1 MVKPRS
7 HYVCQDC
14 GAVAP
19 KWAGRCE
26 GCGAWNS
33 LVEETIQ
40 SAPGGLS
47 GGGLGGRARAGG
59 KIAFV
64 DLDSESPPRPR
75 LTCGLA
81 EFDRV
86 TGGGLVPGSAVLVA
100 GDPGIGKSTLL
111 LQVAARMAAAGAA
124 CAYISGEESID
135 QVRLRARRMGLAK
148 APVQLASATS
158 VRDMVASLDHP
169 PDGLGG
175 LAVVIVDSV
184 QTLYIDSLE
193 SAPGTVSQV
202 RAAAQEL
209 IRLAKKRGFSLLLVG
224 HVTKEGLIAG
234 PKVLE
239 HMVDT
244 VLTFEGDRGH
254 HFRILRAVK
263 NRFGPTDEI
272 GVFEM
277 TDEGLQE
284 VANPSALF
292 LAERRGNIAGAAVF
306 AGLEGTRPLLVEI
319 QALVS
324 SSPLATPRRAVVG
337 WDSGRLA
344 MVLAVLEARC
354 GLALAGQEVYLNVA
368 GGLRIGEPAAD
379 LAVAAALVS
388 AATGQEVPEQTVVF
402 GEIGLSG
409 EIRPVSQVELR
420 LKEAEKLGF
429 TRAWIAPRRKAP
441 GKAPGK
447 AEAKAAP
454 AGPNAPAGGQGLA
467 VEEIPHLQDLVA
479 RLTVPGLETPSLER
493 HGRERGGPARPGRG
507 QQAY

>member
-1 MVKPRS
+1 MAKPRS
-7 HYVCQDC
+7 QYVCQDC
-14 GAVAP
+14 GAVAA
-19 KWAGRCE
+19 KWSGRCE
-26 GCGAWNS
+26 GCGAWNT
-33 LVEETIQ
+33 LAEESVQ
-40 SAPGGLS
+40 RAPGGLS
-47 GGGLGGRARAGG
+47 GGSGKTGG
-59 KIAFV
+59 KIRFV
-64 DLDSESPPRPR
+64 DLQSESQPRPR
-75 LTCGLA
+75 LNCQIA

-111 LQVAARMAAAGAA
+111 LQVAARMAVKGAD

-135 QVRLRARRMGLAK
+135 QVRLRARRMGLAQ

-158 VRDMVASLDHP
+158 VRDMLASLDQAEGP
-169 PDGLGG
+169 
-175 LAVVIVDSV
+175 AVVIVDSV
-184 QTLYIDSLE
+184 QTLYVDSLE

-209 IRLAKKRGFSLLLVG
+209 IRLAKKRGFALLLVG
-224 HVTKEGLIAG
+224 HVTKEGTIAG

-277 TDEGLQE
+277 TDEGLSE

-324 SSPLATPRRAVVG
+324 ASPLATPRRAVVG

-388 AATGQEVPEQTVVF
+388 AATGQEVPEQTVIF

-429 TRAWIAPRRKAP
+429 TRAWIAPRRKQAK
-441 GKAPGK
+441 GKSG
-447 AEAKAAP
+447 
-454 AGPNAPAGGQGLA
+454 GRSGGGQSLA
-467 VEEIPHLQDLVA
+467 VEEIAHLQDLVA
-479 RLTVPGLETPSLER
+479 RLAAPESPQSGSR
-493 HGRERGGPARPGRG
+493 SGRA
-507 QQAY
+507 QQSAY